1 MAKPK
6 KRSDFLFFVISV
18 ALLYG
23 VYYLFIEP
31 QQTITND
38 RYVGKQS
45 PELQAYMVEITTKLK
60 KKSSSPVNS
69 SIIERAEHSWLNDP
83 FYDTISYGELT
94 MTEALVGADSAAQ
107 REDFTYSGFLNTDVK
122 KIAIINDLE
131 YEVGETI
138 VLTTGMYVLE
148 DIHPTKVIIGN
159 KVNKDS
165 RVIHL
170 QEHEE

>member
-1 MAKPK
+1 MAKSK

-23 VYYLFIEP
+23 TYYLFIEP
-31 QQTITND
+31 QTTTTD

-60 KKSSSPVNS
+60 KKSSSSVNS
-69 SIIERAEHSWLNDP
+69 SIIERSEAVWLNDP
-83 FYDTISYGELT
+83 FYDTIAYGELT
-94 MTEALVGADSAAQ
+94 MAEALVGADFATK
-107 REDFTYSGFLNTDVK
+107 REDFTYSGFLNTNAK

-170 QEHEE
+170 QETEE

>member
-1 MAKPK
+1 MAKSK

-31 QQTITND
+31 QATTTD

-60 KKSSSPVNS
+60 KKSSSSVNS
-69 SIIERAEHSWLNDP
+69 SLIERAEHSWLNDP

-122 KIAIINDLE
+122 KIDIINDLE
-131 YEVGETI
+131 YEVVETI

-170 QEHEE
+170 QEPEE

>member
-31 QQTITND
+31 QARTTD

-60 KKSSSPVNS
+60 KKSSLSVNS
-69 SIIERAEHSWLNDP
+69 SIIERAEHSRLNDP
-83 FYDTISYGELT
+83 FYDTMSYGELT

-107 REDFTYSGFLNTDVK
+107 REDFTYSGFLNAGAK
-122 KIAIINDLE
+122 KLAIINDLE

-170 QEHEE
+170 QEPEE

>member
-1 MAKPK
+1 MAKSK

-23 VYYLFIEP
+23 AYYLFIEP
-31 QQTITND
+31 QQTITTD

-60 KKSSSPVNS
+60 KKSSSSANS
-69 SIIERAEHSWLNDP
+69 SIIERSEAVWLNDP

-94 MTEALVGADSAAQ
+94 MTEALVGADFATK
-107 REDFTYSGFLNTDVK
+107 REDFTYSGFLNAGDK
-122 KIAIINDLE
+122 QIAIINDLE

-148 DIHPTKVIIGN
+148 NIHPTKVIIGN

-170 QEHEE
+170 QEPGE

>member
-1 MAKPK
+1 MAKSK

-31 QQTITND
+31 QAITTD

-45 PELQAYMVEITTKLK
+45 LELQAYMVEITTKLK
-60 KKSSSPVNS
+60 KKSSSSVNS
-69 SIIERAEHSWLNDP
+69 SIIERSEAVWLNDP

-170 QEHEE
+170 QEPEE